1 MSDNKAI
8 LKLHFRGY
16 SQRQIAES
24 VKASRKNTVSPVIK
38 AATAM
43 KLSLEQ
49 IVDLSEDELN
59 ALLFPEK
66 LFIPEYVQPDYEYCH
81 KELMKD
87 GVTLSLLY
95 EEYVAQCRSAKKPF
109 YKRTQFF
116 DKYAGYVKKHRLT
129 MHINHKPGDRVMVDW
144 DGTTMEVC
152 DEYTGEITT
161 AYLFVGTLPF
171 SMLSYVQACPTMKV
185 HDWIDCHIRMFE
197 YFDGVPRLLVPDN
210 LKAGIITNKKYED
223 PVTNK
228 TYQEMADHYG
238 ITIIPTRVR
247 APKDKAAVEGSV
259 GDITNAVIGILRNR
273 KFFSFEALNKAIQI
287 EMDKF
292 NTKPFQKRDGSRM
305 SVYEEEEKDFMKP
318 LPDVPYELSSWK
330 TATVQ
335 LNYHIQID
343 KMNYS
348 VPYEYVGKKVDVKI
362 TKDTITAYYKGTS
375 IASHRRLYGRRNQY
389 STVEI
394 HMPKNHQLY
403 QWNADRFLNWAKSIG
418 PYTQQVIDKHIHRYS
433 VEEQSYKGCIS
444 ILKLSDKYTATRLE
458 NACQLALSHIPNPTY
473 KNIRLIL
480 EAGQDEAE
488 QPLKNQSESEE
499 HALVRGSSYY
509 GGKRS

>member
-1 MSDNKAI
+1 
-8 LKLHFRGY
+8 
-16 SQRQIAES
+16 
-24 VKASRKNTVSPVIK
+24 
-38 AATAM
+38 
-43 KLSLEQ
+43 
-49 IVDLSEDELN
+49 
-59 ALLFPEK
+59 
-66 LFIPEYVQPDYEYCH
+66 
-81 KELMKD
+81 MKD

-95 EEYVAQCRSAKKPF
+95 QEYVAQCRAQKKPF

-116 DKYAGYVKKHRLT
+116 DKYADYVKKNRLT

-144 DGTTMEVC
+144 DGKTMEVC

-197 YFDGVPRLLVPDN
+197 YFEGVPRLLIPDN
-210 LKAGIITNKKYED
+210 LKTGIITNKKYED
-223 PVTNK
+223 PVTNR

-247 APKDKAAVEGSV
+247 APRDKAAVEGSV
-259 GDITNAVIGILRNR
+259 GNITRAVIGKLRNR
-273 KFFSFEALNKAIQI
+273 KFFSFKSLNKAIQI

-292 NTKPFQKRDGSRM
+292 NAKPFQKRDGSRI

-318 LPDVPYELSSWK
+318 LPETPYELSSWK

-335 LNYHIQID
+335 LNYHIQVD

-362 TKDTITAYYKGTS
+362 TGDTVMAYYKGTA

-389 STVEI
+389 STIEI
-394 HMPKNHQLY
+394 HMPKNHQLF
-403 QWNADRFLNWAKSIG
+403 QWNADRFLKWAMSIG
-418 PYTQQVIDKHIHRYS
+418 PNTNMVIEKHIHRYS

-458 NACQLALSHIPNPTY
+458 NACKLALSHIPNPTY

-480 EAGQDEAE
+480 EAGQDEIE
-488 QPLKNQSESEE
+488 NPLKIQDEPDE
-499 HALVRGSSYY
+499 HALVRGSAYY
-509 GGKRS
+509 GGRRS

>member
-24 VKASRKNTVSPVIK
+24 VKASRKNTVSPAIK

-43 KLSLEQ
+43 NLSLEQ
-49 IVDLSEDELN
+49 IVDLSEDELT
-59 ALLFPEK
+59 ALLFPGK
-66 LFIPEYVQPDYEYCH
+66 KFIPEYVQPNYEYCH

-95 EEYVAQCRSAKKPF
+95 EEYVVQCRSQKKPF

-116 DKYAGYVKKHRLT
+116 DKYADYVKKHRLT

-171 SMLSYVQACPTMKV
+171 SMFSYVQACPTMKI
-185 HDWIDCHIRMFE
+185 HDWIDCHIKMFE
-197 YFDGVPRLLVPDN
+197 YFDGVPRLLIPDN
-210 LKAGIITNKKYED
+210 LKTGIITNKKYED

-247 APKDKAAVEGSV
+247 SPKDKAAVEGSV
-259 GDITNAVIGILRNR
+259 GDITRAVIGKLRNR

-305 SVYEEEEKDFMKP
+305 SVYEDEEKDFMKP
-318 LPDVPYELSSWK
+318 LPALPYELSSWK

-335 LNYHIQID
+335 LNYHIQVD

-348 VPYEYVGKKVDVKI
+348 VPYEYVGKRVDVKI

-375 IASHRRLYGRRNQY
+375 IASHRRLYGRSNQY
-389 STVEI
+389 STIEI
-394 HMPKNHQLY
+394 HMPKNHQLC

-418 PYTQQVIDKHIHRYS
+418 PNTHTVIDKHIHRYS

-458 NACQLALSHIPNPTY
+458 NACKLAL
-473 KNIRLIL
+473 
-480 EAGQDEAE
+480 
-488 QPLKNQSESEE
+488 
-499 HALVRGSSYY
+499 
-509 GGKRS
+509 